1 MPIRDIGKYKRPGIF
16 IEEFDNS
23 LVTLPVQDVLINLVP
38 GFSRKGTINNPIY
51 IDNSNDF
58 EKIYGTLDKQLE
70 YKGSFFHRTALKML
84 ETGPIWALNLLK
96 TDATRDKLQWKSVS
110 LSASYFNGALNQSPY
125 ERFFNRQDFWKRDDE
140 SFLDLVNDPAPD
152 NNRLLHITNMG
163 DKTITTFMFKSSTRG
178 FDITAENWYGGLINV
193 PEFINSKDLI
203 SDYILSVL
211 VISGDWTDYNSLS
224 VDTTYSKYFTSTGLN
239 KNKVQDFVNNRN
251 ISILANYDVCLIPNF
266 KDKSGRDMYIKNVI
280 NNDTD
285 KTGLFCAYNEDELLG
300 SDYPKGKL
308 DIIGNT
314 LVGEE
319 QSEIDFLSYKETL
332 TEDVTYQQKY
342 LDSSGNVFGMSAVVS
357 ATSSNRTDSFNKWS
371 TYNFRYLSATSGT
384 TNHTIK
390 FNVVT
395 ADAFYVINGEKIS
408 FTGTG
413 SNSYDT
419 LLDPLTNTEVRR
431 YDQLYLSSDN
441 SQVYIIK
448 GAEIL
453 SGDTT
458 SFPDYNVNNT
468 DTIHL
473 GYVTILN
480 SGGVTTV
487 IYNAVTVND
496 SGTGF
501 VPIATTGIGS
511 GTAGVYVS
519 DSTDPLNSG
528 DTSITIE
535 FTGTLGTKNLANY
548 DDLRIYKIYD
558 DIAEKIQSG
567 KAVIISTATNRLK
580 SPIGSGYL
588 ITDWSTTE
596 NAKIKIYV
604 DTVADY
610 VTTGGLLLYFIDDEF
625 ILGNNTN
632 QATTRYEMFTGSDT
646 IGIVAKYSTFYQ
658 NYIDGIIN
666 ALDYFV
672 QYNQN
677 PATFGVTKIYIRP
690 YLRNEVLT
698 VQFAG
703 SKELSSG
710 LITTANW
717 STTMPTGYG
726 SELIVWSNRGN
737 YKQTVEIEE
746 FSATDFSKITEIKV
760 DKTRYSEIT
769 VGTYLEGYYDESD
782 IEIAA
787 GAEMPRKMVR
797 IIKTSIDSVN
807 ANLKI
812 LYADSPIKVVDND
825 LSGTTDDYMTTAYPS
840 IDVYVTEYKGVSI
853 PPFKIHPDS
862 IPDGTEVR
870 QEQIL
875 SVIGKN
881 ADTSLSKG
889 LINKNK
895 ISWRYLVDSFGLG
908 LVDNSK
914 QELMSLCGKK
924 LNCLGFL
931 NMPSAR
937 MLRKSNNPS
946 FTNDDGSLSLTYL
959 KQGGNLDKNPAF
971 LYSFG
976 EGDGESCVGY
986 FFPYVNDTTS
996 GVEKSVP
1003 PAAFVATTY
1012 MQKHIT
1018 STAGIQ
1024 AWTICAGLTNGKIS
1038 VGGTEMDFTN
1048 EDLEDMYEM
1057 GANPIIRD
1065 INNGFYINSEST
1077 AQMNPV
1083 TSLSYIHSRE
1093 VLIELENTLYNM
1105 LLRYHWKFNT
1115 PTVRS
1120 EIKYRADKICK
1131 EFLDANALY
1140 DYRNVIDDSNNTKTV
1155 IENQMGVLDTFVEIV
1170 KGLGII
1176 VNNITIL
1183 STGQISS
1190 GGFNAA

>member
-1 MPIRDIGKYKRPGIF
+1 MPIRDLGKYKRPGIF
-16 IEEFDNS
+16 IEEINNS
-23 LVTLPVQDVLINLVP
+23 IVVLPVQDILINLVP
-38 GFSRKGTINNPIY
+38 GFSRKGTINNPVY
-51 IDNSNDF
+51 VDNSNDF
-58 EKIYGTLDKQLE
+58 EKIFGTLDKQLE
-70 YKGSFFHRTALKML
+70 NKGSFFHRTALKML

-110 LSASYFNGALNQSPY
+110 LSASYFNGSLNQSPY

-163 DKTITTFMFKSSTRG
+163 DKTITPFLFKSSTRG
-178 FDITAENWYGGLINV
+178 FDTTAENWYGGLINV
-193 PEFINSKDLI
+193 PEFVNPKDLI
-203 SDYILSVL
+203 SDYIITVL
-211 VISGDWTDYNSLS
+211 VVAGDWTDYNTLS
-224 VDTTYSKYFTSTGLN
+224 VDTTYSKYFSSTGL
-239 KNKVQDFVNNRN
+239 KKDKVQDFVNNRN
-251 ISILANYDVCLIPNF
+251 VTILANYDACLIPNF
-266 KDKSGRDMYIKNVI
+266 KDKSGRDMYIKNII

-300 SDYPKGKL
+300 ASYPKGKL

-314 LVGEE
+314 LVGGE
-319 QSEIDFLSYKETL
+319 QTDIEFLSYKETL
-332 TEDVTYQQKY
+332 TEEITFKQKY
-342 LDSSGNVFGMSAVVS
+342 LDSSGNVFGMASIVS
-357 ATSSNRTDSFNKWS
+357 ANPSYRTDGYNKWA
-371 TYNFRYLSATSGT
+371 TYNFNYLSATTGV

-395 ADAFYVINGEKIS
+395 ADAYYVINGEKIS
-408 FTGTG
+408 FAGIG
-413 SNSYDT
+413 GNFYDT
-419 LLDPLTNTEVRR
+419 LLDPLTNSEVRR
-431 YDQLYLSSDN
+431 YDHLYLSSDN
-441 SQVYIIK
+441 SQVYVIK

-458 SFPDYNVNNT
+458 TLPFYNVNNT

-473 GYVTILN
+473 GYVTVLN
-480 SGGVTTV
+480 SSGVTTAT
-487 IYNAVTVND
+487 YNSVTV
-496 SGTGF
+496 SITGY
-501 VPIATTGIGS
+501 VPITVTSIGS
-511 GTAGVYVS
+511 GNAGIIVY
-519 DSTDPLNSG
+519 DTTDPLNTG

-535 FTGTLGTKNLANY
+535 FTGTLGIKDLTKY
-548 DDLRIYKIYD
+548 DDLRVYKIYD
-558 DIAEKIQSG
+558 DIAENIQSG
-567 KAVIISTATNRLK
+567 KAVIVSTATNRLK

-588 ITDWSTTE
+588 ITDWTSSE
-596 NAKIKIYV
+596 NAKIKINV
-604 DTVADY
+604 NPVLNY
-610 VTTGGLLLYFIDDEF
+610 VTTGSLLLYFVDDEF

-632 QATTRYEMFTGSDT
+632 QASTRYEMFIGSDT
-646 IGIVAKYSTFYQ
+646 NGIVAKYSTFYQ
-658 NYIDGIIN
+658 NYVDGIIN
-666 ALDYFV
+666 TLDYFI

-677 PATFGVTKIYIRP
+677 PKTFGVQKIYIRP

-717 STTMPTGYG
+717 STAMPFGYS
-726 SELIVWSNRGN
+726 SELIIWSNRGN
-737 YKQTVEIEE
+737 YQQTIEIEN
-746 FSATDFSKITEIKV
+746 FTATDFSKITEIKV
-760 DKTRYSEIT
+760 DKNRYSELNI
-769 VGTYLEGYYDESD
+769 GTYLEGYYDELD
-782 IEIAA
+782 VEIAA
-787 GAEMPRKMVR
+787 GDEMPRKMVR
-797 IIKTSIDSVN
+797 IIKTAIDSTD

-812 LYADSPIKVVDND
+812 LYADAPIKVVDND
-825 LSGTTDDYMTTAYPS
+825 LSGTTDFMTTAYPS
-840 IDVYVTEYKGVSI
+840 IDVYVTEYKGVAI

-895 ISWRYLVDSFGLG
+895 IAWRYLIDSFGLG
-908 LVDNSK
+908 LVDSSK
-914 QELMSLCGKK
+914 QEFMSLCGKK

-946 FTNDDGSLSLTYL
+946 FVTDDGALSTTYL
-959 KQGGNLDKNPAF
+959 KQGGNLDKNPSF
-971 LYSFG
+971 LYSFAQG
-976 EGDGESCVGY
+976 AGESCVGY

-996 GVEKSVP
+996 GVEKSCP
-1003 PAAFVATTY
+1003 PAPFIATSY

-1024 AWTICAGLTNGKIS
+1024 PWTICAGLTNGKIS
-1038 VGGTEMDFTN
+1038 IGGTEMDFTN
-1048 EDLEDMYEM
+1048 EDLENLYEM

-1065 INNGFYINSEST
+1065 IANGFYINSEST
-1077 AQMNPV
+1077 AQMNPI

-1115 PTVRS
+1115 PTVRA

-1131 EFLDANALY
+1131 DFLDANALY
-1140 DYRNVIDDSNNTKTV
+1140 DFKNVIDNSNNTNE
-1155 IENQMGVLDTFVEIV
+1155 IIDNQMGVLDTFVEIV